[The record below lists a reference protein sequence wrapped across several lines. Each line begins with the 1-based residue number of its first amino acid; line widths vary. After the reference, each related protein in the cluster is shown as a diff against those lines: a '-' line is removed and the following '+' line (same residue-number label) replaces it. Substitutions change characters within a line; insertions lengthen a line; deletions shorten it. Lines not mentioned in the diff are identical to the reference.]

1 MVALKAVLGGTMNRI
16 VGGCIALMAVFLGL
30 FAVSV
35 EPESASLEA
44 YGHQDQITVGAEHAG
59 LSQNTVHE

>member
-1 MVALKAVLGGTMNRI
+1 MNRI

-59 LSQNTVHE
+59 LSQNTAHE